1 MVGERFHRLS
11 YYYNN
16 AVLYIVKDSMT
27 EVHNTRND
35 IPDTI
40 QTICDRD
47 YDICFKK
54 ALQMHF
60 ACQQSPNYF
69 LFCAY
74 FQVLEYGPNLI

>member
-27 EVHNTRND
+27 EVRNTRND
-35 IPDTI
+35 IPDII

-47 YDICFKK
+47 ICFKK
-54 ALQMHF
+54 AH
-60 ACQQSPNYF
+60 ANK
-69 LFCAY
+69 A
-74 FQVLEYGPNLI
+74 LIAFFFVPIFKSLNMAQI